1 MTPGEVG
8 ALISND
14 HPDTLYDFERL
25 ERAVRALVERGD
37 RLQAENQGLRAK
49 LSARDRRIR
58 RLDEKLLETN
68 QRRQDALKRI
78 DNLIAQL
85 DLLDERL
92 AGGELDA
99 RSE

>member
-1 MTPGEVG
+1 VEAP
-8 ALISND
+8 IPDD
-14 HPDTLYDFERL
+14 HPDTPYDFERL
-25 ERAVRALVERGD
+25 ERAVTALVERGD
-37 RLQAENQGLRAK
+37 RLQAENHGLRAK
-49 LSARDRRIR
+49 LSERDRRVR

-85 DLLDERL
+85 DQLDERL
-92 AGGELDA
+92 AGDGLDV